1 MLRVFG
7 SAAARAARGG
17 ALAPASSSS
26 SSSSLASSLARRGF
40 ASSSSSD
47 DIEEFLDRHLAKPS
61 KNAGD
66 ASSSAPPLRQ
76 SVATT
81 RRESLALYRDILR
94 FSRFF
99 TWTDQNGVP
108 FRQLIRES
116 ARKEYQAARF
126 EKDPQV
132 INKLIISGRDCLE
145 KSLQNVIDKQRQIVE
160 EEQRRNQPPPP

>member
-7 SAAARAARGG
+7 SAAVRAARGG
-17 ALAPASSSS
+17 AVPASSSS
-26 SSSSLASSLARRGF
+26 PSSLSFLCRRGL

-145 KSLQNVIDKQRQIVE
+145 KSLQSVIDKQRQIVE